1 MSGIKRL
8 GRSMGQP
15 RPAAALHQH
24 TKSSNVPGIP
34 SAIFRQV
41 FDVAG

>member
-24 TKSSNVPGIP
+24 TKSSIVPGFP
-34 SAIFRQV
+34 SAIFRQIFNV
-41 FDVAG
+41 SG